1 MDEYSIATKTK
12 KFLKK
17 YNPEKTSEKMN
28 VMLTAVR

>member
-12 KFLKK
+12 KFLKNTTLK
-17 YNPEKTSEKMN
+17 KTSEKMN